1 MRAGTVPLA
10 FGYGISAP
18 DRAPP
23 PNAGDP
29 WILADPAPTDRD
41 TLIANERTKLSATYV
56 NGVAIA
62 VLAVGGLAPLFAQRA
77 TLPIAIDPWL
87 TPAISLLCL
96 CISGALHWAARGSL
110 RELR

>member
-1 MRAGTVPLA
+1 MTDSEL
-10 FGYGISAP
+10 
-18 DRAPP
+18 
-23 PNAGDP
+23 
-29 WILADPAPTDRD
+29 TDRD
-41 TLIANERTKLSATYV
+41 ALIANERTKLSATYV

-77 TLPIAIDPWL
+77 TPPINPVDPWL